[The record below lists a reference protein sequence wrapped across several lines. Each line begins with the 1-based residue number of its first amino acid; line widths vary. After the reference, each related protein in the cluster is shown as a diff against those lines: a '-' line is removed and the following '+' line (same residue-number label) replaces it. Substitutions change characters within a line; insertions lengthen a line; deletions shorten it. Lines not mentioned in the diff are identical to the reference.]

1 MMGRNET
8 LHVFAVGQLLG
19 ICLVFGLSNNV
30 FSSQDEVSLDKS
42 IIDIHV
48 HTAGIGAGGSGCY
61 VAPRLRDS
69 YKFGWYLRAFGV
81 SREELEESGDAII
94 FERIS
99 KHVRNSTSVH
109 QTVVLAMDGV
119 IDAQGDLDRQQTQIY
134 VPNIFAISETDRYDN
149 LLFGASVNPYRP
161 NALAILEEVAGA
173 GAVLVKWIPAIMA
186 IDPADRRIIPYYEKL
201 VELDLP
207 LLIHVD
213 QERSFSGAEDELGDP
228 FRLKLALETGV
239 TVIAIHIA
247 TTGKNEGEGNFERL
261 LSLFGHYEN
270 LYTEIS
276 NLTQINKL
284 GYLHDALKV
293 AGLSERMLY
302 GSDWPLQFFPLVSP
316 WYQIGRV
323 GIGDIREVSKL
334 KNQWDRDV
342 ALKRAM
348 GVPQDV
354 FDRGRVL
361 LNIR

>member
-1 MMGRNET
+1 MLSTAMTDPNRREFDSSTNESKAGMNVSVT
-8 LHVFAVGQLLG
+8 TDEK
-19 ICLVFGLSNNV
+19 SN
-30 FSSQDEVSLDKS
+30 
-42 IIDIHV
+42 
-48 HTAGIGAGGSGCY
+48 
-61 VAPRLRDS
+61 P
-69 YKFGWYLRAFGV
+69 
-81 SREELEESGDAII
+81 
-94 FERIS
+94 
-99 KHVRNSTSVH
+99 NSTIAPSPRYSSV
-109 QTVVLAMDGV
+109 
-119 IDAQGDLDRQQTQIY
+119 
-134 VPNIFAISETDRYDN
+134 
-149 LLFGASVNPYRP
+149 
-161 NALAILEEVAGA
+161 
-173 GAVLVKWIPAIMA
+173 
-186 IDPADRRIIPYYEKL
+186 
-201 VELDLP
+201 
-207 LLIHVD
+207 
-213 QERSFSGAEDELGDP
+213 
-228 FRLKLALETGV
+228 LALETGV
-239 TVIAIHIA
+239 TVIAVHIA

-261 LSLFGHYEN
+261 LSLFGYYEN